1 MKGAKCTNQKWNASY
16 NAHDKSFT
24 AGSHH
29 RTAGH
34 QGCMHSG
41 ATTRRKHTVAVV
53 VHVAVDQT
61 FGSDTY
67 KGKDRVQWQEPR
79 QCIVVTVVA
88 QLPSLM
94 INMEGMAE

>member
-16 NAHDKSFT
+16 NAHDKSF
-24 AGSHH
+24 
-29 RTAGH
+29 TAGH

-61 FGSDTY
+61 TGSDTY

-79 QCIVVTVVA
+79 QQKERQCIAVTVVA